1 MWNFNAIIIG
11 NDYDKVFGKKRT
23 WMDGVS
29 IFPFAFLQLSSFTIP
44 YLVTAI
50 LLGPEFPSI
59 LGGLFGMGIVTI
71 AIKYKFL
78 VPKDTWDF
86 ERKSNWPKH
95 WLGNIKMLSKNN
107 QHKRLGNLISWFPYI
122 LLAFLLILTRTND
135 NLNFSPKS
143 ININFS

>member
-1 MWNFNAIIIG
+1 
-11 NDYDKVFGKKRT
+11 
-23 WMDGVS
+23 MDGWYLNFS
-29 IFPFAFLQLSSFTIP
+29 FCIFCSFKLYNT
-44 YLVTAI
+44 LFSHGF

-86 ERKSNWPKH
+86 EKRSNWPKH
-95 WLGNIKMLSKNN
+95 WLGNIKMLSKNKK
-107 QHKRLGNLISWFPYI
+107 HKRLGNLISWFPYI

-135 NLNFSPKS
+135 DVKFFLKS
-143 ININFS
+143 ININFSNILVKKILVQT